1 MTTLLYAGCP
11 EAPIQG
17 ISGYREAFMSFYMP
31 PSALT
36 GRARG
41 MDSIPGL
48 SLPKLPY
55 QCCLKEQLLATTQ
68 ASVAL
73 EEMGI
78 GKGCIY

>member
-1 MTTLLYAGCP
+1 
-11 EAPIQG
+11 
-17 ISGYREAFMSFYMP
+17 MSLYMP

-41 MDSIPGL
+41 MDNLPGL

-55 QCCLKEQLLATTQ
+55 QCCLQEQLLATTQ
-68 ASVAL
+68 AFVAL

-78 GKGCIY
+78 GKGCIYWWIYRHPSDTGA